1 MVLSK
6 FTAAIS
12 AAAAVICT
20 LQAAAQTYPVKPIR
34 VVITY
39 SGGAE
44 AIARLIGN
52 KMAERMGQPFVID
65 AITGANGSIGALTV
79 ARAAPDGYTLLAS
92 TGATQIIRGFL
103 VKDVPYDPFRDFTPI
118 THTFDA
124 VGVIATHP
132 GGPASLREMIDRS
145 KQTPGKLS
153 YGTTGIGSAYHMS
166 AEQIQILTGAE
177 FLHVPYKAGT
187 QALTDLVAL
196 RVDTIFT
203 VMASTR
209 PFAESG
215 KLRYLA
221 TLNSSRFAGLPDVPT
236 VRDVV
241 PGFRS
246 VPFWGGYFG
255 PAKLPDTLVQRLHT
269 EFANAIK
276 VPEVTATMERAGLMP
291 VAAGPAAF
299 AATLKEDVEQL
310 RRLVKTVGI
319 QPE

>member
-1 MVLSK
+1 MNYSK
-6 FTAAIS
+6 IFGTWF
-12 AAAAVICT
+12 AAAVLCHAS
-20 LQAAAQTYPVKPIR
+20 QAAAQAYPVKPIR
-34 VVITY
+34 VIATY

-44 AIARLIGN
+44 TIARLIGN
-52 KMAERMGQPFVID
+52 KMAERMGQPFVIE
-65 AITGANGSIGALTV
+65 AITGANGSIGALTA

-103 VKDVPYDPFRDFTPI
+103 VKDVPYDPFRDFTAI

-145 KQTPGKLS
+145 KQTPGKLT

-177 FLHVPYKAGT
+177 FLHVPYKAGP

-209 PFAESG
+209 PFVEAG
-215 KLRYLA
+215 KVRYLA
-221 TLNSSRFAGLPDVPT
+221 TLNNSRSAALPNVPT

-255 PAKLPDTLVQRLHT
+255 PAKLPDNLAQRLHT
-269 EFANAIK
+269 EFANAIRL
-276 VPEVTATMERAGLMP
+276 PDVTAPMEQGGLIP
-291 VAAGPAAF
+291 VAAGPATF
-299 AATLKEDVEQL
+299 AATIKEDVEQL
-310 RRLVKTVGI
+310 RKLVKAVGI

>member
-1 MVLSK
+1 MLSNLP
-6 FTAAIS
+6 AAL
-12 AAAAVICT
+12 AAASLVFAT
-20 LQAAAQTYPVKPIR
+20 QASAQTYPVKPIR
-34 VVITY
+34 VITTY
-39 SGGAE
+39 AGGAE
-44 AIARLIGN
+44 TIARLIGN
-52 KMAERMGQPFVID
+52 KMAERMGQPFIIES
-65 AITGANGSIGALTV
+65 ITGANGAIGALTA

-118 THTFDA
+118 TQAFDA

-132 GGPASLREMIDRS
+132 GGPASLREMIDRA
-145 KQTPGKLS
+145 KQAPGKLS

-177 FLHVPYKAGT
+177 FLHVPYKAGP

-209 PFAESG
+209 PFVESG

-221 TLNSSRFAGLPDVPT
+221 TLNNSRSAALPNLPT

-246 VPFWGGYFG
+246 VPFWDGYFG
-255 PAKLPDTLVQRLHT
+255 PAKLPDNLVQRLYT
-269 EFANAIK
+269 EFANAIRL
-276 VPEVTATMERAGLMP
+276 PDVTAPMEQGGLIP
-291 VAAGPAAF
+291 LAAGPAAF
-299 AATLKEDVEQL
+299 AATIKEDVEQL
-310 RRLVKTVGI
+310 RKLVKTVGI